1 KCGECAPAKYV
12 RSPYRTL
19 LLLLL
24 IAERHLHRPADKI
37 IIDDPAAAVI
47 HLNALQQGHTETA
60 VLLLQLHEFIAEFH
74 SEFTGIRLEFLIE
87 DEIILGHSNMYFHC
101 VIIPQS

>member
-1 KCGECAPAKYV
+1 MLLLAPAHC
-12 RSPYRTL
+12 
-19 LLLLL
+19 
-24 IAERHLHRPADKI
+24 HLNGTADKAV
-37 IIDDPAAAVI
+37 IDDRAAAVI

-87 DEIILGHSNMYFHC
+87 DEIILGHSDMYFHC